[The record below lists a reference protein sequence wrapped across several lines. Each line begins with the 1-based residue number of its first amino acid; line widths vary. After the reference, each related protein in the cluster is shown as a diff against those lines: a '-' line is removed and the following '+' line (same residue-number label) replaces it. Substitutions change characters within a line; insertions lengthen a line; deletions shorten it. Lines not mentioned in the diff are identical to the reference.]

1 MILLGKGREEEGER
15 GGGGGGGEEKKK
27 KVKIKILSFS
37 SSPREEE
44 KSWRALRAEI
54 SLENIRDFAFR
65 CAAFFCKS
73 LCARAFLYPRLC
85 LLFAFRLK
93 LWPSGSQVAA

>member
-15 GGGGGGGEEKKK
+15 GGGGGGGGGEEKKK

-65 CAAFFCKS
+65 CATFFASRCVRARFFILAFVSCS
-73 LCARAFLYPRLC
+73 
-85 LLFAFRLK
+85 LFA
-93 LWPSGSQVAA
+93 